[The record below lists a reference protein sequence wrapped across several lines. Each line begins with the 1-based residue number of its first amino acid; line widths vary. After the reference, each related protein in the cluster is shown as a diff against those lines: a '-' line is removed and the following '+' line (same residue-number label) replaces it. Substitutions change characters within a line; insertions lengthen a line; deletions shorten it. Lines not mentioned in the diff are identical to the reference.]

1 MTMRTVLDSKKLAAL
16 GTVNEDLDARYG
28 KIGSRERDEF
38 DAKAKAWYMAEC
50 LRDARKASGMTQQQ
64 LADRIG
70 KKRVAINR
78 NSAFIVND
86 IRGCC
91 KDDDAVDGHGAFVAD
106 CADGITGKN
115 HVADGQSCAGVVE

>member
-1 MTMRTVLDSKKLAAL
+1 MNMRTVLDSKKLAAL

-28 KIGSRERDEF
+28 KIGIRERDEF

-70 KKRVAINR
+70 KKRTCISLIER
-78 NSAFIVND
+78 GQTDMQLSAFIQ
-86 IRGCC
+86 ISE
-91 KDDDAVDGHGAFVAD
+91 AVGLNFSLVYA
-106 CADGITGKN
+106 
-115 HVADGQSCAGVVE
+115 